1 MDVTF
6 NEAHSRIRN
15 GENAENMAVL
25 RSIAPSLLKS
35 SLHQKRFHA
44 AMDNDFL
51 FHLITQLRR
60 SCWGDHHFNP
70 RLLNRDF
77 R

>member
-6 NEAHSRIRN
+6 NGDYSCIRN
-15 GENAENMAVL
+15 GESAENMAVL
-25 RSIAPSLLKS
+25 RFHCPSLLKS

-44 AMDNDFL
+44 TMDNDFL